1 MDFGSMNKDFFVLV
15 VDVLVYQV
23 LHVKTVRQ
31 CGKILATFDLSGYAR
46 RQAQEGGYTVLL

>member
-46 RQAQEGGYTVLL
+46 RQAQGGGYTVLL